1 MVNVVLDLKCMNL
14 KFVLETINHNNVD
27 PVIWWAQISIMVA
40 TIKFTFSF
48 IKKLN
53 IPRSLVGSTYFFV
66 IFVTNFHLRNLGEKS
81 DISILEQ
88 AKKKLQCKPY
98 CS

>member
-1 MVNVVLDLKCMNL
+1 MLILLFGEL
-14 KFVLETINHNNVD
+14 KF
-27 PVIWWAQISIMVA
+27 PQMVA

-53 IPRSLVGSTYFFV
+53 IPRSLVGSTYLFV
-66 IFVTNFHLRNLGEKS
+66 IFVTNFHLRNLGKKS